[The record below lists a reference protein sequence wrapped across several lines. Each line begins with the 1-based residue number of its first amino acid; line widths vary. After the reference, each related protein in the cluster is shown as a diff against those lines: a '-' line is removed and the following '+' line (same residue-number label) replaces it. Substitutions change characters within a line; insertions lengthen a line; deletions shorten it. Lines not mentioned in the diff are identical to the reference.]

1 MRRIALLLRVDAYS
15 LYVWLMRYR
24 SLHGTDLQL
33 SELGFG
39 TWTLTT
45 GWWGTYTD
53 AEGQQLIRTALDLG
67 INYID
72 TADAY
77 GNGRG
82 ETILAPILAERP
94 GTIVGTKFG
103 YDFYNNPERPRG
115 QRELPQD
122 MSPQFIRFALE
133 KSLERLGVDHVAIYQ
148 PHNPRV
154 VTLLED
160 EHWETLERL
169 RDEGKI
175 LSYGPS
181 LGPAIGWRD
190 EGIYSNAVRKA
201 PVTQMIYN
209 VLEQDPGREFILAAE
224 MGQRGDRYAAID
236 EAMAGQTH
244 KKLCTPTAAFDAD
257 FRAWKT
263 PALTDAGPQ
272 FLIRVTHSSGMLEGK
287 YTVDTKFEESDHRSH
302 RPKSWLMEGLQK
314 VEKLEAIRA
323 ERGVTI
329 GQLALLWLYAHPSV
343 LSALPNLYDEEQL
356 REFVAASEHAPL
368 HEQEME
374 AIHAMYVKD
383 FDITPYVEEPVSA

>member
-1 MRRIALLLRVDAYS
+1 
-15 LYVWLMRYR
+15 MRYR
-24 SLHGTDLQL
+24 KLHGTDIEV

-53 AEGQQLIRTALDLG
+53 AEGQALIRKALDAG

-94 GTIVGTKFG
+94 DTIVGTKFG

-122 MSPQFIRFALE
+122 MSPAFIRFALE
-133 KSLERLGVDHVAIYQ
+133 HSLRRLGVDCIAIYQ

-160 EHWETLERL
+160 EHWETLEKL
-169 RDEGKI
+169 KEEGKI

-190 EGIYSNAVRKA
+190 EGIYANAVRKA

-209 VLEQDPGREFILAAE
+209 MLEQDPGREFILSAE
-224 MGQRGDRYAAID
+224 LAQEGKRYAGID
-236 EAMAGQTH
+236 EAMKGEAH
-244 KKLCTPTAAFDAD
+244 KKLCARSSAYDD
-257 FRAWKT
+257 SFRPWKT
-263 PALTDAGPQ
+263 PALSQDGPQ

-287 YTVDTKFEESDHRSH
+287 YTIDTKFDESDHRSH
-302 RPKSWLMEGLQK
+302 RPRSWMVEGVQK
-314 VEKLEAIRA
+314 VERLEALCRA
-323 ERGVTI
+323 RGVTI
-329 GQLALLWLYAHPSV
+329 SELALLWLYAHPSV
-343 LSALPNLYDEEQL
+343 LSALPNIYDEQQL
-356 REFVAASEHAPL
+356 AEFIAASGHAL
-368 HEQEME
+368 LTDAEME
-374 AIHAMYVKD
+374 SVHELYERN
-383 FDITPYVEEPVSA
+383 FDVTPYVEEAVTA

>member
-1 MRRIALLLRVDAYS
+1 
-15 LYVWLMRYR
+15 MRYR
-24 SLHGTDLQL
+24 KLHGTDLSL

-45 GWWGTYTD
+45 GWWGNYSD
-53 AEGQQLIRTALDLG
+53 DEGRRLISVALDAG

-82 ETILAPILAERP
+82 ETILKPLLAEHP
-94 GTIVGTKFG
+94 EVIVGTKFG

-122 MSPQFIRFALE
+122 MSPTFIRFAIE
-133 KSLERLGVDHVAIYQ
+133 QSLQRLGVDHVAIYQ

-154 VTLLED
+154 VTLMED
-160 EHWETLERL
+160 EHWETLEALKR
-169 RDEGKI
+169 EGKI

-190 EGIYSNAVRKA
+190 EGIYANAVRKA

-209 VLEQDPGREFILAAE
+209 VLEQDPGREFILAAAK
-224 MGQRGDRYAAID
+224 GPSYGGVG
-236 EAMAGQTH
+236 EAMNGDTG
-244 KKLCTPTAAFDAD
+244 KKVCAPSSSFDPS
-257 FRAWKT
+257 FRAWKAD
-263 PALTDAGPQ
+263 PAPQ

-287 YTVDTKFEESDHRSH
+287 YTIDTKFDESDHRSH
-302 RPKSWLMEGLQK
+302 RPRSWLVEGLQK
-314 VEKLEAIRA
+314 VDRLEALRR

-329 GQLALLWLYAHPSV
+329 GQFALLWLYAHKSV
-343 LSALPNLYDEEQL
+343 LSALPNIYDEEQI
-356 REFVAASEHAPL
+356 REFVAASDHPPL
-368 HEQEME
+368 NDAEME
-374 AIHAMYVKD
+374 RIHEMYVRN
-383 FDITPYVEEPVSA
+383 FDITPYVEEAVTA

>member
-1 MRRIALLLRVDAYS
+1 MRTRK
-15 LYVWLMRYR
+15 
-24 SLHGTDLQL
+24 LHGTDLEL

-45 GWWGTYTD
+45 GWWGNYTD
-53 AEGQQLIRTALDLG
+53 DEARRLIGIALDAG

-82 ETILAPILAERP
+82 ETMLKPLLAGHPEV
-94 GTIVGTKFG
+94 IVGTKFG

-122 MSPQFIRFALE
+122 MSPKFVRFAIE
-133 KSLERLGVDHVAIYQ
+133 QSLQRLGVDHVAIYQ

-154 VTLLED
+154 VTLMED
-160 EHWETLERL
+160 EHWETLESL
-169 RDEGKI
+169 KKEGKI

-190 EGIYSNAVRKA
+190 EGIYANAVRHA

-224 MGQRGDRYAAID
+224 KGPSYAGVPESMRG
-236 EAMAGQTH
+236 ELG
-244 KKLCTPTAAFDAD
+244 KKVCTPSSAFEPS
-257 FRAWKT
+257 FRAWKAD
-263 PALTDAGPQ
+263 PDPQ

-287 YTVDTKFEESDHRSH
+287 YTLETTFDETDHRSH
-302 RPKSWLMEGLQK
+302 RPRSWMVEGLQK
-314 VEKLEAIRA
+314 VDRLESLRK
-323 ERGVTI
+323 ERGVTL
-329 GQLALLWLYAHPSV
+329 GQFALLWLYAHKSI
-343 LSALPNLYDEEQL
+343 LSALPNIYDEEQI
-356 REFVAASEHAPL
+356 REFAAASDHPPL
-368 HEQEME
+368 SDAEMEKIQEM
-374 AIHAMYVKD
+374 YVRN
-383 FDITPYVEEPVSA
+383 FDITPYVEEAVTA